1 MTMAKKKKPQAPKA
15 TPPPAMPVDA
25 AFAGEAEKK
34 SLKSRKGGLSAWITR
49 GQSLGG
55 GSNLG

>member
-1 MTMAKKKKPQAPKA
+1 MGSPKKPKPPKPAPAPA
-15 TPPPAMPVDA
+15 TQVDA

-34 SLKSRKGGLSAWITR
+34 ALSNRNGAKSTWLTK

-55 GSNLG
+55 GTNLG

>member
-1 MTMAKKKKPQAPKA
+1 MGSPKKPKPPKPAPAPA
-15 TPPPAMPVDA
+15 TKVDA

-34 SLKSRKGGLSAWITR
+34 ALSNRNGAKSTWLTK

-55 GSNLG
+55 GTNLG

>member
-1 MTMAKKKKPQAPKA
+1 
-15 TPPPAMPVDA
+15 MPIAA

-34 SLKSRKGGLSAWITR
+34 ALGRRQGAKSTWITR

-55 GSNLG
+55 GTNLGG

>member
-1 MTMAKKKKPQAPKA
+1 MGKQDKPKDPPL
-15 TPPPAMPVDA
+15 TPAPAMPIDA

-34 SLKSRKGGLSAWITR
+34 SLKKRKGATSTWITR

-55 GSNLG
+55 GTNLG

>member
-1 MTMAKKKKPQAPKA
+1 MGTKTKPRKQRP
-15 TPPPAMPVDA
+15 TPAPAMPIAA

-34 SLKSRKGGLSAWITR
+34 ALGRRQGAKSTWITR

-55 GSNLG
+55 GTNLGG

>member
-1 MTMAKKKKPQAPKA
+1 MGSEKKPKAPPP
-15 TPPPAMPVDA
+15 TPAPAMPIDA

-34 SLKSRKGGLSAWITR
+34 ALKKRKGATSTWITR

>member
-1 MTMAKKKKPQAPKA
+1 MGKQKKPDAP
-15 TPPPAMPVDA
+15 PPIPAPAMPIDA

-34 SLKSRKGGLSAWITR
+34 SLKKRKGATSTWITR
-49 GQSLGG
+49 GQTLGG